1 MVLTTT
7 LRPCSVVTLTV
18 SAGVVSG
25 LSDNDKTVATATVAT
40 VNVRFI
46 IGMCA
51 LVKESCVKYNVYD
64 AKLAIM
70 TRFDKPS

>member
-18 SAGVVSG
+18 SASVASG

-46 IGMCA
+46 IGM
-51 LVKESCVKYNVYD
+51 LVKESCVKYNIYD